1 MLRGKGCLEEE
12 ARELMG
18 DTRSG
23 FLSGAREEEEE
34 EDGNGAEVKTAV
46 AIGMEQQVIWS

>member
-1 MLRGKGCLEEE
+1 
-12 ARELMG
+12 MG

-23 FLSGAREEEEE
+23 FLSGAREEEEEEE

>member
-1 MLRGKGCLEEE
+1 
-12 ARELMG
+12 MG

-23 FLSGAREEEEE
+23 FLSGAREEEE

>member
-1 MLRGKGCLEEE
+1 
-12 ARELMG
+12 MG

-23 FLSGAREEEEE
+23 FLSGAREEEEEE